1 MIDLLLLAIIAVIA
15 WCLSGEGAY
24 AACMSLINVII
35 SGLLA
40 MNFFE
45 PLAAFLSSNVS
56 QSWDGRWDMIA
67 LIGLFVVFVTIF
79 RLLTDQLITTYIQ
92 VHPLLHQIGSWGG
105 GVLTGYVT
113 MAFLL
118 TALHTAPLPKDYWG
132 YFYAERDRRS
142 GPLSHFGPD
151 YQWLGFTQHVTEKPF
166 AKTLL
171 VNSGQDTFTMTRM
184 FDGRNGW
191 LWNIP
196 PKRDSDPPYDVM
208 PSFPIRYATRREQL
222 SGGPVIG
229 GPTSSGG
236 PSKPRQPRPSGGT
249 RSGSGM

>member
-1 MIDLLLLAIIAVIA
+1 MIDIFLLAIIAVIA

-45 PLAAFLSSNVS
+45 PLAGFLASNIS
-56 QSWDGRWDMIA
+56 QSSDGRWDMIA
-67 LIGLFVVFVTIF
+67 LVGLFIVFVTLF
-79 RLLTDQLITTYIQ
+79 RLATDQLIVTYIQ

-132 YFYAERDRRS
+132 LFYAERERRS
-142 GPLSHFGPD
+142 GPLSNFGPD
-151 YQWLGFTQHVTEKPF
+151 YQWLGFTQHVTEKSF

-171 VNSGQDTFTMTRM
+171 VNAGQDNFVMTRM

-196 PKRDSDPPYDVM
+196 AKKDTDPPYDVM

-222 SGGPVIG
+222 GGGPPTGTASGGRTPKR
-229 GPTSSGG
+229 P
-236 PSKPRQPRPSGGT
+236 KKRPSGGS
-249 RSGSGM
+249 RRPGGGF